1 MQTHTKE
8 VLLIIFVMVFAE
20 VEGKGTE
27 ILCRYMI
34 KIMEKAAKRK
44 LVNNHLKAS

>member
-1 MQTHTKE
+1 MGLFDLDVVLKLYSLDADNYTKE

-27 ILCRYMI
+27 ILCR
-34 KIMEKAAKRK
+34 
-44 LVNNHLKAS
+44 